1 MNRRKQNTLLALVQS
16 YFRSYLKNVRG
27 VSEHTLRA
35 YGNAL
40 KLFFLFLVQHTH
52 HSIEDLELD
61 HIQADAVLAFLDHI
75 ESARSNSRATRNSR
89 LAAIR
94 GFVQHLL
101 RNDISR
107 ADQYGR
113 ILAIANKRNSPR
125 AMSYLEPKEVR
136 ALISTVDPQ
145 TRYGTRDRALLLFL
159 YNTGARIS
167 EALSIRPWDV
177 RLDPPRQVKL
187 HGKGGKD
194 RYCPLWSETA
204 AALRQIL
211 PSDSDNG
218 VIFRNARGLP
228 LGRDGAAYLIKKYVH
243 HASKTTASLRTRHIT
258 PHVFRH
264 SCAVALLQSGVDVTV
279 IRDYLGHVSV
289 STTSRYITSN
299 LKMKRDV
306 LSAFWNRAGLEKHSA
321 NPWRPSPKLLSF
333 LESL

>member
-1 MNRRKQNTLLALVQS
+1 MNRKKQNTLLTLVQN
-16 YFRSYLKNVRG
+16 YFHSYLRNVRG
-27 VSEHTLRA
+27 ASEHTVRA

-40 KLFFLFLVQHTH
+40 RLFFLFLVQRTN
-52 HSIEDLELD
+52 HSVEDLGLD

-75 ESARSNSRATRNSR
+75 ESARSNSRATRNCR

-94 GFVQHLL
+94 SFVQHLL

-113 ILAIANKRNSPR
+113 IMAIANKRSAPR
-125 AMSYLEPKEVR
+125 AMCYLEPEEAR
-136 ALISTVDPQ
+136 AIIAAVDSR
-145 TRYGTRDRALLLFL
+145 TRYGARDRALLLLL

-167 EALSIRPWDV
+167 EALSIRPQEL
-177 RLDPPRQVKL
+177 RLDRPRQVNL

-194 RYCPLWSETA
+194 RYCPLWPETA
-204 AALRQIL
+204 VALRQIL

-228 LGRDGAAYLIKKYVH
+228 LSRDGAAYLIKKYVH
-243 HASKTTASLRTRHIT
+243 HASKTIASLRARHIT
-258 PHVFRH
+258 PHIFRH

-279 IRDYLGHVSV
+279 IRDYLGHTSV
-289 STTSRYITSN
+289 STTSRYITTN

-306 LSAFWNRAGLEKHSA
+306 LSAFWNRAGIEKRSP
-321 NPWRPSPKLLSF
+321 NPWHPSPKLLSF